1 MLLKSQSTKK
11 EIYEVTYYHDKVELK
26 MQYLM
31 FDEVTNTAK
40 LINDNL
46 LKSKSSF
53 AVIQSDSGGSGGGGT
68 PPEVILCRFYVNW
81 NYQGSCFET
90 KDYIYST
97 GGYIRY
103 YSNLMNYY
111 FNDCLSSHG
120 EVVGGTVVLN
130 GESRQVNVWKIMLYK
145 HSYYGNPW
153 KYFVDMEEGYISEDV
168 NWDNDYFH
176 NTFPSECINDQVSS
190 IKICYSVY

>member
-1 MLLKSQSTKK
+1 
-11 EIYEVTYYHDKVELK
+11 
-26 MQYLM
+26 M
-31 FDEVTNTAK
+31 FDAVTNTTK
-40 LINDNL
+40 LIDDNL

-53 AVIQSDSGGSGGGGT
+53 SVIQSDSSGGGGGGGT

-90 KDYIYST
+90 KDYIYGT

-120 EVVGGTVVLN
+120 EVVGGTVILN
-130 GESRQVNVWKIMLYK
+130 GESRQVNVWKLMLYK
-145 HSYYGNPW
+145 HSYYGNPYY
-153 KYFVDMEEGYISEDV
+153 YFEDGENNYTTYDSDWSN
-168 NWDNDYFH
+168 NWFNNYD
-176 NTFPSECINDQVSS
+176 CINDDVSS